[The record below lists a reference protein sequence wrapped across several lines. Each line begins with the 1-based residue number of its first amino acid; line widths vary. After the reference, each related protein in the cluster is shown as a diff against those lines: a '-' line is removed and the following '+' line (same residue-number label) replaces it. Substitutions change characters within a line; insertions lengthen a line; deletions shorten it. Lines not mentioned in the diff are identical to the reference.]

1 MTEFNKTLELSRQK
15 SEKKTID
22 LLTTNTW
29 TIPFRQ
35 VIQPENDTFSS
46 HKRNEETRLT
56 VYLYI
61 RIYIYGVRK
70 PRTQPTH
77 TADPR
82 SILANDWKAPW
93 GKRGL
98 LLYVT
103 VETGKRMKTRWCMR
117 RRTSRSF
124 LFDDTG
130 TESREREYSRCWWSQ
145 HQRPEPMRMA
155 VV

>member
-56 VYLYI
+56 VYL
-61 RIYIYGVRK
+61 
-70 PRTQPTH
+70 
-77 TADPR
+77 
-82 SILANDWKAPW
+82 
-93 GKRGL
+93 
-98 LLYVT
+98 
-103 VETGKRMKTRWCMR
+103 
-117 RRTSRSF
+117 
-124 LFDDTG
+124 
-130 TESREREYSRCWWSQ
+130 
-145 HQRPEPMRMA
+145 
-155 VV
+155 